1 MESFPLFNFEAL
13 SATMIRCP
21 GRNVS
26 PAVHLKLSGV
36 PLKHER
42 MQMMIDLAEYAMC
55 GPLFV
60 PMWHGDNMYLHP
72 DDDVVISETRQYF
85 EVIKF
90 LGLDHHIHDIPY
102 EDYNN
107 NCPGH
112 VDEDD
117 ITDVHPE
124 VLRMH

>member
-1 MESFPLFNFEAL
+1 MELFPQLSFEAL

-42 MQMMIDLAEYAMC
+42 MQIMVDLAEYAMA

-60 PMWHGDNMYLHP
+60 PMWHEDNMYLHP
-72 DDDVVISETRQYF
+72 DGDIVINETGQYF
-85 EVIKF
+85 EVLKC
-90 LGLDHHIHDIPY
+90 LGLDRHIQDIPY
-102 EDYNN
+102 EDCYG

-112 VDEDD
+112 FDQDD

-124 VLRMH
+124 VLRLH